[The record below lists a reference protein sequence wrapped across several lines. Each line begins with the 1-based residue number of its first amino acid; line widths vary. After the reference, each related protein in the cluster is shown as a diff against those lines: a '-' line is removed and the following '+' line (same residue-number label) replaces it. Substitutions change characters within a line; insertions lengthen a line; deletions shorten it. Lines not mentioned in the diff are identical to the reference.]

1 MIKNLLFGIITLLP
15 LSAQETEPV
24 SWSYEIT
31 KLNSLEYQISFNAEI
46 IDGWKL
52 YSQFSPEE
60 GSVATSF
67 EFIDN
72 NNNNYL
78 ADEIFNEDPYI
89 IGYDNVFKMD
99 LYYFEGKANF
109 NQSIKLN
116 NKDVNQIKIE
126 VEYSSCDD
134 ELCIFRNETFNIVL
148 DKSKKIVQDDNVT
161 LDDIKKYNSL
171 ELQLDKSKY
180 NSVDVVQSSNYF
192 EIFIFGLLAGFLALL
207 TPCIFPMIPLTVSY
221 FIDQKKL
228 KYNSLTSASLYGF
241 FIVLIY
247 ILLSVPFHLFD
258 SLNPNILNTISTNVY
273 VNITFFLVFIFFAIS
288 FFGYFDIV
296 IPSNIISG
304 SEKKSEKGGVVG
316 IFFMSLT
323 LALVSFSCTGPIL
336 GSLLAGS
343 LSSAESG
350 AMQLSSG
357 MLGFGF
363 ALALPFTFLA
373 FYPKY
378 LSLIPKSGIWLK
390 KLKVSLGFIE
400 LALAFKFLSNADL
413 VEGWGIL
420 KREVFLIIWI
430 LIFLTMSMY
439 LFGSYFGKLKFNFKS
454 LSGWFFMFFSF
465 YLISGLYDSRNV
477 RFLSGILPPE
487 FYSIEE
493 KVNDCPLGL
502 KCFKDFQDGKNY
514 AIENE
519 KIILL
524 DFTGWACANC
534 RRMEEN
540 VWSKPAIFN
549 LLDNNFVIISLYV
562 DDRTKLSIEEEFKF
576 LNNSGNIQYVNN
588 IGRKWSLFQRINFN
602 NASQPYYVTMLP
614 SGKVLTEPI
623 QFTSE
628 KNFKNW
634 LDSSIEESMK

>member
-24 SWSYEIT
+24 SWSYELT

-67 EFIDN
+67 EFLDN
-72 NNNNYL
+72 DNNYL

-247 ILLSVPFHLFD
+247 ILLIVPFHLFD

-465 YLISGLYDSRNV
+465 YLISGLYNSRNV

-602 NASQPYYVTMLP
+602 NASQPYYVAMLP

>member
-24 SWSYEIT
+24 SWSYELT

-67 EFIDN
+67 EFLDN
-72 NNNNYL
+72 DNNYL

-171 ELQLDKSKY
+171 ELQLDKSNY

-304 SEKKSEKGGVVG
+304 SEKKSEKGGVIG

-602 NASQPYYVTMLP
+602 NASQPYYVAMLP

>member
-24 SWSYEIT
+24 SWTYELT

-67 EFIDN
+67 KFLNNDN
-72 NNNNYL
+72 NYF

-99 LYYFEGKANF
+99 LFYFEGKANF
-109 NQSIKLN
+109 NQSLRLN
-116 NKDVNQIKIE
+116 NKDVNQVKIE

-148 DKSKKIVQDDNVT
+148 DKNKKILQDDNVT

-171 ELQLDKSKY
+171 ELELDKSNY

-221 FIDQKKL
+221 FIDQEKL

-241 FIVLIY
+241 FIVMIY

-304 SEKKSEKGGVVG
+304 SEKKSEKGGVIG

-378 LSLIPKSGIWLK
+378 LSLIPKSGLWLK

-430 LIFLTMSMY
+430 LIFLTMSLY

-454 LSGWFFMFFSF
+454 LSGWFFMLFSF
-465 YLISGLYDSRNV
+465 YLISGLYDSKNV

-588 IGRKWSLFQRINFN
+588 IGRKWSLFQQINFN
-602 NASQPYYVTMLP
+602 NASQPYYVAMLP
-614 SGKVLTEPI
+614 SGKILTEPI

-628 KNFKNW
+628 ENFKNW
-634 LDSSIEESMK
+634 LDSSIEESNN

>member
-24 SWSYEIT
+24 SWSYELT

-67 EFIDN
+67 EFLDN
-72 NNNNYL
+72 DNKYL

-171 ELQLDKSKY
+171 ELQLDKSNY

-602 NASQPYYVTMLP
+602 NASQPYYVAMLP

-634 LDSSIEESMK
+634 LDSSIEESIK

>member
-24 SWSYEIT
+24 SWTYELT
-31 KLNSLEYQISFNAEI
+31 KLNSLEYEISFNAEI

-67 EFIDN
+67 KFLNNDN
-72 NNNNYL
+72 SYF

-99 LYYFEGKANF
+99 LFYFEGKANF
-109 NQSIKLN
+109 NQSLRLN
-116 NKDVNQIKIE
+116 NIDVNQVKIE

-148 DKSKKIVQDDNVT
+148 DKNKKILQDDNVT

-171 ELQLDKSKY
+171 ELELDKSNY
-180 NSVDVVQSSNYF
+180 NSVDVVRSSNYF

-221 FIDQKKL
+221 FIDQEKL

-241 FIVLIY
+241 FIVMIY

-304 SEKKSEKGGVVG
+304 SEKKSEKGGVIG

-378 LSLIPKSGIWLK
+378 LSLIPKSGLWLK

-430 LIFLTMSMY
+430 LIFLTMSLY

-454 LSGWFFMFFSF
+454 LSGWFFMLFSF
-465 YLISGLYDSRNV
+465 YLISGLYDSKNV

-514 AIENE
+514 AIEYE

-588 IGRKWSLFQRINFN
+588 IGRKWSLFQQINFN
-602 NASQPYYVTMLP
+602 NASQPYYVAMLP
-614 SGKVLTEPI
+614 SGKILTEPI

-628 KNFKNW
+628 ENFKNW
-634 LDSSIEESMK
+634 LDSSIEESNN

>member
-24 SWSYEIT
+24 SWSYDLT

-67 EFIDN
+67 KFLNNDN
-72 NNNNYL
+72 NYF

-99 LYYFEGKANF
+99 LFYFEGKANF
-109 NQSIKLN
+109 NQSLRLN
-116 NKDVNQIKIE
+116 NKDVNQVKIE

-148 DKSKKIVQDDNVT
+148 DKNKKILQDDNVT

-171 ELQLDKSKY
+171 ELELDKSSY

-221 FIDQKKL
+221 FIDQEKL

-241 FIVLIY
+241 FIVMIY

-304 SEKKSEKGGVVG
+304 SEKKSEKGGVIG

-378 LSLIPKSGIWLK
+378 LSLIPKSGLWLK

-413 VEGWGIL
+413 VEGWGML

-430 LIFLTMSMY
+430 LIFLTMSLY

-454 LSGWFFMFFSF
+454 LSGWFFMLFSF
-465 YLISGLYDSRNV
+465 YLISGLYDSKNV

-588 IGRKWSLFQRINFN
+588 IGRKWSLFQQINFN
-602 NASQPYYVTMLP
+602 NASQPYYVAMLP

-634 LDSSIEESMK
+634 LDSSIEESKK

>member
-67 EFIDN
+67 EFID

-258 SLNPNILNTISTNVY
+258 SLSPNILNTISTNVY

-465 YLISGLYDSRNV
+465 YLISGLYNSRNV

-588 IGRKWSLFQRINFN
+588 IGRKWSLFQQINFN
-602 NASQPYYVTMLP
+602 NASQPYYVAMLP
-614 SGKVLTEPI
+614 SGKILTEPI

-628 KNFKNW
+628 ENFKNW
-634 LDSSIEESMK
+634 LDSSIEESNN

>member
-1 MIKNLLFGIITLLP
+1 
-15 LSAQETEPV
+15 
-24 SWSYEIT
+24 
-31 KLNSLEYQISFNAEI
+31 
-46 IDGWKL
+46 
-52 YSQFSPEE
+52 
-60 GSVATSF
+60 
-67 EFIDN
+67 
-72 NNNNYL
+72 
-78 ADEIFNEDPYI
+78 
-89 IGYDNVFKMD
+89 
-99 LYYFEGKANF
+99 
-109 NQSIKLN
+109 
-116 NKDVNQIKIE
+116 
-126 VEYSSCDD
+126 
-134 ELCIFRNETFNIVL
+134 
-148 DKSKKIVQDDNVT
+148 
-161 LDDIKKYNSL
+161 
-171 ELQLDKSKY
+171 
-180 NSVDVVQSSNYF
+180 
-192 EIFIFGLLAGFLALL
+192 
-207 TPCIFPMIPLTVSY
+207 
-221 FIDQKKL
+221 
-228 KYNSLTSASLYGF
+228 
-241 FIVLIY
+241 
-247 ILLSVPFHLFD
+247 
-258 SLNPNILNTISTNVY
+258 LNPNILNTISTNVY

-304 SEKKSEKGGVVG
+304 SEKKSERGGVVG

-343 LSSAESG
+343 LSSAESS

-454 LSGWFFMFFSF
+454 LSGWFFMLFSF
-465 YLISGLYDSRNV
+465 YLISGLYDSKNV

-602 NASQPYYVTMLP
+602 NASQPYYVAMLP

>member
-1 MIKNLLFGIITLLP
+1 MIKNIFFGFISLLSLN
-15 LSAQETEPV
+15 SQEKEPV
-24 SWSYEIT
+24 SWSYEVV
-31 KLNSLEYQISFNAEI
+31 KVNNLEYQISFDAEI

-67 EFIDN
+67 KFLNNDN
-72 NNNNYL
+72 SYE
-78 ADEIFNEDPYI
+78 ASEIFNEDPYI

-99 LYYFEGKANF
+99 LFYFEHKASF
-109 NQSIKLN
+109 NQSFRLK
-116 NKDVNQIKIE
+116 NKDLNQIKIE
-126 VEYSSCDD
+126 IDYSSCDD

-148 DKSKKIVQDDNVT
+148 DKNKKIIQDDIVS

-171 ELQLDKSKY
+171 ELDLDKTSY
-180 NSVDVVQSSNYF
+180 DSFDVIQSSNYF

-221 FIDQKKL
+221 FIDQNKL
-228 KYNSLTSASLYGF
+228 KYNSLISASLYGS
-241 FIVLIY
+241 FIILIY

-273 VNITFFLVFIFFAIS
+273 VNISFFIIFILFAIS

-296 IPSNIISG
+296 IPSNLISG

-343 LSSAESG
+343 LSSTQSG

-357 MLGFGF
+357 MFGFGL

-378 LSLIPKSGIWLK
+378 LSVIPKSGIWLK

-420 KREVFLIIWI
+420 KRETFIIIWVIIFLLLSVYLFKSQAKKINLKNIFGWIFLI
-430 LIFLTMSMY
+430 FSMY
-439 LFGSYFGKLKFNFKS
+439 LS
-454 LSGWFFMFFSF
+454 SG
-465 YLISGLYDSRNV
+465 LISSKNV

-487 FYSIEE
+487 FYSIEN
-493 KVNDCPLGL
+493 KANDCPLGL
-502 KCFKDFQDGKNY
+502 NCFKDFEDGKKY
-514 AIENE
+514 AIENG

-540 VWSKPAIFN
+540 VWSKPVIFN
-549 LLDNNFVIISLYV
+549 LLDNNFIIISLYV
-562 DDRTKLSIEEEFKF
+562 DDRSQLPQDQAFKY
-576 LNNSGNIQYVNN
+576 LNQSGNIQYVNN
-588 IGRKWSLFQRINFN
+588 VGRRWSLFQQVNFN
-602 NASQPYYVTMLP
+602 NASQPYYVAMLP
-614 SGKVLTEPI
+614 SGKVLSEPI
-623 QFTSE
+623 QYSSE
-628 KNFKNW
+628 ENFKNW
-634 LDSSIEESMK
+634 LESSINESTK

>member
-24 SWSYEIT
+24 SWTYELT

-67 EFIDN
+67 KFLNNDN
-72 NNNNYL
+72 NYF

-99 LYYFEGKANF
+99 LFYFEGKANF
-109 NQSIKLN
+109 NQSLRLN
-116 NKDVNQIKIE
+116 NKDVNQVKIE

-148 DKSKKIVQDDNVT
+148 DKNKKILQDDNVT

-171 ELQLDKSKY
+171 ELELNKSNY

-221 FIDQKKL
+221 FIDQEKL

-241 FIVLIY
+241 FIVMIY

-304 SEKKSEKGGVVG
+304 SEKKSEKGGVIG

-378 LSLIPKSGIWLK
+378 LSLIPKSGLWLK

-430 LIFLTMSMY
+430 LIFLTMSLY

-454 LSGWFFMFFSF
+454 LSGWFFMLFSF
-465 YLISGLYDSRNV
+465 YLISGLYDSKNV

-588 IGRKWSLFQRINFN
+588 IGRKWSLFQQINFN
-602 NASQPYYVTMLP
+602 NASQPYYVAMLP
-614 SGKVLTEPI
+614 SGKILTEPI

-628 KNFKNW
+628 ENFKNW
-634 LDSSIEESMK
+634 LDSSIAESNN

>member
-24 SWSYEIT
+24 SWTYELT
-31 KLNSLEYQISFNAEI
+31 KLNSLEYEISFYAEI

-67 EFIDN
+67 KFLNNDN
-72 NNNNYL
+72 NYF

-99 LYYFEGKANF
+99 LFYFEGKANF
-109 NQSIKLN
+109 NQSLRLN
-116 NKDVNQIKIE
+116 NKDVNQVKIE

-148 DKSKKIVQDDNVT
+148 DKNKKILQDDNVT

-171 ELQLDKSKY
+171 ELELDKSNY
-180 NSVDVVQSSNYF
+180 NSVDIVQSSNYF

-221 FIDQKKL
+221 FIDQEKL

-241 FIVLIY
+241 FIVMIY

-304 SEKKSEKGGVVG
+304 SEKKSEKGGVIG

-378 LSLIPKSGIWLK
+378 LSLIPKSGLWLK

-430 LIFLTMSMY
+430 LIFLTMSLY

-454 LSGWFFMFFSF
+454 LSGWFFMLFSF
-465 YLISGLYDSRNV
+465 YLISGLYDSKNV

-588 IGRKWSLFQRINFN
+588 IGRKWSLFQQINFN
-602 NASQPYYVTMLP
+602 NASQPYYVAMLP
-614 SGKVLTEPI
+614 SGKILTEPI

-628 KNFKNW
+628 ENFKNW
-634 LDSSIEESMK
+634 LDSSIEESNN

>member
-1 MIKNLLFGIITLLP
+1 MIKNIFFGFISLLSLN
-15 LSAQETEPV
+15 SQEKEPV
-24 SWSYEIT
+24 SWSYEVV
-31 KLNSLEYQISFNAEI
+31 KVNNLEYQISFDAEI

-67 EFIDN
+67 KFLNNDN
-72 NNNNYL
+72 SYD
-78 ADEIFNEDPYI
+78 ASEIFNEDPYI

-99 LYYFEGKANF
+99 LFYFEHKASF
-109 NQSIKLN
+109 NQSFRLK
-116 NKDVNQIKIE
+116 NKDLNQIKIE
-126 VEYSSCDD
+126 IDYSSCDD

-148 DKSKKIVQDDNVT
+148 DKNKKIIQDDIVSLN
-161 LDDIKKYNSL
+161 DIKKYNSL
-171 ELQLDKSKY
+171 ELDLDKTSY
-180 NSVDVVQSSNYF
+180 DSFDVIQSSNYF

-221 FIDQKKL
+221 FIDQNKL
-228 KYNSLTSASLYGF
+228 KYNSLISASLYGS
-241 FIVLIY
+241 FIILIY

-273 VNITFFLVFIFFAIS
+273 VNISFFIIFILFAIS

-296 IPSNIISG
+296 IPSNLISG

-343 LSSAESG
+343 LSSTQSG

-357 MLGFGF
+357 MFGFGL

-378 LSLIPKSGIWLK
+378 LSVIPKSGIWLK

-420 KREVFLIIWI
+420 KRETFIIIWVIIFLLLSVYLFKSQAKKINLKNIFGWIFLI
-430 LIFLTMSMY
+430 FSMY
-439 LFGSYFGKLKFNFKS
+439 LS
-454 LSGWFFMFFSF
+454 SG
-465 YLISGLYDSRNV
+465 LISSKNV

-487 FYSIEE
+487 FYSIEN
-493 KVNDCPLGL
+493 KANDCPLGL
-502 KCFKDFQDGKNY
+502 NCFKDFEDGKKY
-514 AIENE
+514 AIENG

-540 VWSKPAIFN
+540 VWSKPVIFN
-549 LLDNNFVIISLYV
+549 LLDNNFIIISLYV
-562 DDRTKLSIEEEFKF
+562 DDRSQLPQDQAFKY
-576 LNNSGNIQYVNN
+576 LNQSGNIQYVNN
-588 IGRKWSLFQRINFN
+588 VGRRWSLFQQVNFN
-602 NASQPYYVTMLP
+602 NASQPYYVAMLP
-614 SGKVLTEPI
+614 SGKVLSEPI
-623 QFTSE
+623 QYSSE
-628 KNFKNW
+628 ENFKNW
-634 LDSSIEESMK
+634 LESSINESTK

>member
-24 SWSYEIT
+24 SWTYELT
-31 KLNSLEYQISFNAEI
+31 KLNSLEYEISFNAEI

-67 EFIDN
+67 KFLNNDN
-72 NNNNYL
+72 SYF

-99 LYYFEGKANF
+99 LFYFEGKANF
-109 NQSIKLN
+109 NQSLRLN
-116 NKDVNQIKIE
+116 NIDVNQVKIE

-148 DKSKKIVQDDNVT
+148 DKNKKILQDDNVT
-161 LDDIKKYNSL
+161 LDDRKKYNSL
-171 ELQLDKSKY
+171 ELELDKSNY
-180 NSVDVVQSSNYF
+180 NSVDVVRSSNYF

-221 FIDQKKL
+221 FIDQEKL

-241 FIVLIY
+241 FIVMIY

-304 SEKKSEKGGVVG
+304 SEKKSEKGGVIG

-378 LSLIPKSGIWLK
+378 LSLIPKSGLWLK

-430 LIFLTMSMY
+430 LIFLTMSLY

-454 LSGWFFMFFSF
+454 LSGWFFMLFSF
-465 YLISGLYDSRNV
+465 YLISGLYDSKNV

-493 KVNDCPLGL
+493 KINDCPLGL

-602 NASQPYYVTMLP
+602 NASQPYYVAMLP

>member
-24 SWSYEIT
+24 SWSYELT

-67 EFIDN
+67 KFLNNDN
-72 NNNNYL
+72 NYF

-99 LYYFEGKANF
+99 LFYFEGKANF
-109 NQSIKLN
+109 NQSLRLN
-116 NKDVNQIKIE
+116 NKDVNQVKIE

-148 DKSKKIVQDDNVT
+148 DKNKKILQDDNVT

-171 ELQLDKSKY
+171 ELELDKSNY

-221 FIDQKKL
+221 FIDQEKL

-241 FIVLIY
+241 FIVMIY

-304 SEKKSEKGGVVG
+304 SEKKSEKGGVIG

-378 LSLIPKSGIWLK
+378 LSLIPKSGLWLK

-430 LIFLTMSMY
+430 LIFLTMSLY

-465 YLISGLYDSRNV
+465 YLISGLYDSKNV

-588 IGRKWSLFQRINFN
+588 IGRKWSLFQQINFN
-602 NASQPYYVTMLP
+602 NASQPYYV
-614 SGKVLTEPI
+614 SYAS
-623 QFTSE
+623 FR
-628 KNFKNW
+628 
-634 LDSSIEESMK
+634 

>member
-24 SWSYEIT
+24 SWSYELT

-67 EFIDN
+67 EFLDN
-72 NNNNYL
+72 DNNYL

-454 LSGWFFMFFSF
+454 LSGWFFLLFSF

-602 NASQPYYVTMLP
+602 NASQPYYVAMLP

>member
-24 SWSYEIT
+24 SWTYELT
-31 KLNSLEYQISFNAEI
+31 KLNSLEYEISFNAEI

-60 GSVATSF
+60 GSLATSF
-67 EFIDN
+67 KFLNNDN
-72 NNNNYL
+72 NYF

-99 LYYFEGKANF
+99 LFYFEGKANF
-109 NQSIKLN
+109 NQSLRLN
-116 NKDVNQIKIE
+116 NIDVNQVKIE

-148 DKSKKIVQDDNVT
+148 DKNKKILQDDNVT

-171 ELQLDKSKY
+171 ELELDKSNY

-221 FIDQKKL
+221 FIDQEKL

-241 FIVLIY
+241 FIVMIY

-304 SEKKSEKGGVVG
+304 SEKKSEKGGVIG

-378 LSLIPKSGIWLK
+378 LSLIPKSGLWLK

-430 LIFLTMSMY
+430 LIFLTMSLY

-454 LSGWFFMFFSF
+454 LSGWFFMLFSF
-465 YLISGLYDSRNV
+465 YLISGLYDSKNV

-588 IGRKWSLFQRINFN
+588 IGRKWSLFQQINFN
-602 NASQPYYVTMLP
+602 NASQPYYVAMLP
-614 SGKVLTEPI
+614 SGKILTEPI

-628 KNFKNW
+628 ENFKNW
-634 LDSSIEESMK
+634 LDSSIEESNN